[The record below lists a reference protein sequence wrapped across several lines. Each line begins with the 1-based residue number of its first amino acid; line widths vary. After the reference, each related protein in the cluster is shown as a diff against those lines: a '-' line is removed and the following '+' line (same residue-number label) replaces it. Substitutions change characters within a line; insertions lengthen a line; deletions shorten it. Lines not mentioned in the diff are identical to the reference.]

1 MVKPQLPDLVVTSA
15 VQIQRAVLLE
25 AWIRFSVH
33 IKIRGSREGAFVG
46 IEIYDN
52 TALDEEIDAD
62 RCTTP
67 TLQEVVSKSY
77 QNNPHQLHSLPHM
90 GVALAMHRFRA
101 IVLVHTAV
109 ALLANQIS
117 ANEAYRRI

>member
-77 QNNPHQLHSLPHM
+77 QNNSHQIALTSTCGYCTRHASVQSHSLGPYSSS
-90 GVALAMHRFRA
+90 
-101 IVLVHTAV
+101 
-109 ALLANQIS
+109 S
-117 ANEAYRRI
+117 AGKPSLRK